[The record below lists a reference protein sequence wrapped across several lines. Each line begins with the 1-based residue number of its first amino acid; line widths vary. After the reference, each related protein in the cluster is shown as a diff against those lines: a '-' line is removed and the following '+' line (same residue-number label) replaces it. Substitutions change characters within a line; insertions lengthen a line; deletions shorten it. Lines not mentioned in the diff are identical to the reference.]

1 MRRAT
6 TSRWCVSRGV
16 IFGGQLV
23 QFDQIGSGPVPMKLV
38 TLQEPVLVEEWME
51 RDLQLQTP
59 FFGTSSSGDDKYVDR
74 CATDS
79 FIVIQQKH
87 VRLDPSCNHARS
99 AQPLTKRGVGGNLG
113 RLVPGWVRLQPMSSH
128 CCPRLRRHIHCLV
141 ASTMDPWVFA
151 LIIRGRRLCAS
162 GITASAVIHHEPRTP
177 ILWLSSH
184 NIFYRL
190 TTRFAGCLLRIFP
203 TSADLPATGECLGNG
218 YTGVDCPYGPAP
230 RG

>member
-74 CATDS
+74 CGTDS
-79 FIVIQQKH
+79 FIIIQQKH
-87 VRLDPSCNHARS
+87 VRLIHARS
-99 AQPLTKRGVGGNLG
+99 AQPLTKRGAGGN
-113 RLVPGWVRLQPMSSH
+113 RPPRAWPGSAAAYELALLPPTQASH
-128 CCPRLRRHIHCLV
+128 PLPGSEHNG
-141 ASTMDPWVFA
+141 PWVFA

-190 TTRFAGCLLRIFP
+190 TPRFAGCLLRIFP
-203 TSADLPATGECLGNG
+203 TSADSPATGECLGNG